1 MFRTDLNHWLQQW
14 DHSFV
19 YWFFE
24 GVSTLGTSLVLI
36 VLLYSVMIGVNFR
49 KGFGVANMFFYVVLL
64 TILFKT
70 MVDYPRP
77 MAVDTTLNG
86 FGRKAN
92 TENLIKLQPKGFFD
106 TFSQPL
112 LQKIR
117 SQKAAREGFP
127 SGHTSLITAI
137 MLGMALIFQRRWL
150 WYLSAIIIVLMMF
163 SRMYLARH
171 YLGDVLGGLGVGL
184 VFTVVIYTIWQRL
197 CNSEKTTHAAT
208 YFMLFPL
215 LFIPLYPWFQS
226 FITGTFI
233 GLNLSYVIIHRVWGS
248 PQYSE
253 RTALRVASVAVFVV
267 IAFLSTYINR
277 RLGFPQYGLVSMLL
291 YLFFS
296 MLSFLSAAFICVKA
310 KWWVFSSLS

>member
-1 MFRTDLNHWLQQW
+1 MFRTDINHWLQQW

-36 VLLYSVMIGVNFR
+36 VLLYSIMIGGNLK
-49 KGFGVANMFFYVVLL
+49 KGFGVANMFFYVILL
-64 TILFKT
+64 TLLFKT
-70 MVDYPRP
+70 VVDYPRP

-86 FGRKAN
+86 FGRKVN
-92 TENLIKLQPKGFFD
+92 TENLLKMQPKGFFD
-106 TFSQPL
+106 TFSTSL
-112 LQKIR
+112 LHKIR

-137 MLGMALIFQRRWL
+137 MFGLALVYRRRWL
-150 WYLSAIIIVLMMF
+150 WFLSATIIVLMMF

-184 VFTVVIYTIWQRL
+184 LFTYLVYAIWQQTFYTDKSS
-197 CNSEKTTHAAT
+197 NAAT

-215 LFIPLYPWFQS
+215 ILIPFYAWFPA
-226 FITGTFI
+226 FPTGTFI
-233 GLNLSYVIIHRVWGS
+233 GLNLGYLTIQRVWGN
-248 PQYSE
+248 PVYSE
-253 RTALRVASVAVFVV
+253 NIGIRIASVAVFAF

-277 RLGFPQYGLVSMLL
+277 RLGFPEYGLVAMLL
-291 YLFFS
+291 YIVFS
-296 MLSFLSAAFICVKA
+296 MISFLSAAFICVQT
-310 KWWVFSSLS
+310 KWWLFQSVK

>member
-1 MFRTDLNHWLQQW
+1 MFRTDINHWLQQW

-49 KGFGVANMFFYVVLL
+49 KGFGIANMFFYVVLL

-92 TENLIKLQPKGFFD
+92 TENLVKLQPQGFFD

-117 SQKAAREGFP
+117 NQKAAREGFP

-137 MLGMALIFQRRWL
+137 MLGMTLIFRRRWL
-150 WYLSAIIIVLMMF
+150 WYLSALIIVLMMF

-171 YLGDVLGGLGVGL
+171 YLGDVLGGLGVGV
-184 VFTVVIYTIWQRL
+184 VFTVLIYTIWQRL
-197 CNSEKTTHAAT
+197 CNSEKSTNTAT

-253 RTALRVASVAVFVV
+253 KTALRVASVAVFVV

-277 RLGFPQYGLVSMLL
+277 RLGFAQYGLVSMLL

-310 KWWVFSSLS
+310 KWWVLI